1 MIRLNKSQIIEI
13 HNSLISITGGTPG
26 VRDESLLDSAVEA
39 PFQTF
44 DGIDLYP
51 TLMMKAARLGYSL
64 INNHPFIDGNKRIGI
79 HAMLT
84 FLALN
89 GVEIICSQNDLIRV
103 GLSLADSTMSFEKL
117 FEWLSEHS

>member
-13 HNSLISITGGTPG
+13 HNSLISITGGAPG
-26 VRDESLLDSAVEA
+26 VRDESLLDSAVES

-51 TLMMKAARLGYSL
+51 TLMMKAVRLGYSL

-89 GVEIICSQNDLIRV
+89 GVEISCSQNDLIHV
-103 GLSLADSTMSFEKL
+103 GLSLADKSMSFEKL
-117 FEWLSEHS
+117 LEWLSEHS